1 MTILMIIGAVLLRL
15 VPHMPNFAPIT
26 AIALFGGA
34 NLSKRSA
41 ILLPCLAMLISD
53 YLLLYIYPFSSSFIS
68 FDNFY
73 SPAAMFHKTS
83 LYVYGSFMI
92 SGLTGIW
99 LRSHKKPVYILSASL
114 FASVQ
119 FFIITNFGVW

>member
-41 ILLPCLAMLISD
+41 LLMPLIAMAVSD
-53 YLLLYIYPFSSSFIS
+53 YLLLYINPFRSQIVDISHFYPIK
-68 FDNFY
+68 
-73 SPAAMFHKTS
+73 AMVHSTT
-83 LYVYGSFMI
+83 LYVYGSFLL
-92 SGLTGIW
+92 SGLIGIW
-99 LRSHKKPVYILSASL
+99 LQNHKKPILILS
-114 FASVQ
+114 
-119 FFIITNFGVW
+119 